1 MSGKPVD
8 CTTIKD
14 KDTCEETPYCITTA
28 DDSAVPCAYGFNT
41 AVELEFHKGFNGIY
55 PPIGS
60 LGQISKKIWE
70 YIKKNKKL
78 KSHEVL
84 KAEIEKLQLEEQKV
98 GPEGNIPKGKVNEII
113 EEFKKFK
120 CRVPVYQVTREEL
133 DVVRNLSIVQKSIK
147 QIEQVPSKNIIDALN
162 ASDIKTKK
170 GIANKILESVGETNK
185 PSYGIEQMEDPGEL
199 NDLIDWL
206 CYLFGISIDEKPVK
220 DRIEQNG
227 ELVKAIILELKKL
240 QDTKCSG
247 AEAGVKAGEKE
258 SKFKGGGKRKRR
270 NSQKKK
276 KKKSNKKKKKKSKA
290 SRKKLI
296 N

>member
-1 MSGKPVD
+1 
-8 CTTIKD
+8 
-14 KDTCEETPYCITTA
+14 
-28 DDSAVPCAYGFNT
+28 
-41 AVELEFHKGFNGIY
+41 
-55 PPIGS
+55 
-60 LGQISKKIWE
+60 
-70 YIKKNKKL
+70 KKL

-98 GPEGNIPKGKVNEII
+98 GPEGNIPRGKVKEII

-120 CRVPVYQVTREEL
+120 CSVPVYQVTREEL

-147 QIEQVPSKNIIDALN
+147 QIEQVPSEEIIRALN

-185 PSYGIEQMEDPGEL
+185 TSYGIEQMEDPGEL

-227 ELVKAIILELKKL
+227 ELVKAIILELKKI

-247 AEAGVKAGEKE
+247 AEARVNAQSQGE
-258 SKFKGGGKRKRR
+258 SGGGKRKRR

-290 SRKKLI
+290 SRKKKR